1 MITDNFIK
9 IADLYQQQ
17 CQHAIVKSAKIKKL
31 TSGKYRV
38 LSQKNRNLGT
48 FSSEKA
54 AKKRLKQVEYFKY
67 LDTLHLK
74 PKKTIDLSKIK
85 LFSLSAIM
93 REINKKAD
101 KKTADKFMEIYKF
114 YFDQA
119 IKSKLKNISDIA
131 LDHALKKFKTLYN
144 VKIKNKLVKVA
155 ATLPSLGD
163 PKTVGNYLANI
174 VKFILNRISPAK
186 RQKSLNKLKQKFYYL
201 NENELGSKK
210 MPASSS
216 LGQSITFVKTVLF
229 NHNPRYIREVLNNL
243 VRYL

>member
-1 MITDNFIK
+1 MTIDQFVK
-9 IADLYQQQ
+9 ISDIYQQH
-17 CQHAIVKSAKIKKL
+17 CQNTIVKSAKIKKL
-31 TSGKYRV
+31 PSGKYRV
-38 LSQKNRNLGT
+38 LSQRNRNLGT
-48 FSSEKA
+48 FSSKKA
-54 AKKRLKQVEYFKY
+54 AEKRLKQVEYFKY
-67 LDTLHLK
+67 LDTLDLK
-74 PKKTIDLSKIK
+74 PKKELDLSKIK
-85 LFSLSAIM
+85 FFSLSAIM
-93 REINKKAD
+93 RELNKIDPDIANEFIK
-101 KKTADKFMEIYKF
+101 EYKF

-119 IKSKLKNISDIA
+119 VKSKMKNVPNVA
-131 LDHALKKFKTLYN
+131 LDHALKKFKKLYKI
-144 VKIKNKLVKVA
+144 KIKNKLVKVA
-155 ATLPSLGD
+155 ASLPSLGD

-186 RQKSLNKLKQKFYYL
+186 RQKSINRLKQKFYYL